1 MFLYISSHLI
11 PNSRDNYLYFK
22 DKKTETQSMTFPLIA
37 NKENLKISTPV
48 SNLEL
53 FLLHAAW

>member
-1 MFLYISSHLI
+1 MFLYISFHLI

-37 NKENLKISTPV
+37 NKENLKI
-48 SNLEL
+48 
-53 FLLHAAW
+53 